1 MAEDV
6 YRKEDNENT
15 PETVKTKDAPEES
28 KSNTSV
34 SSSEK
39 ITVKVGKNYDSFNNT
54 IAEIENTAKYPER
67 GHESFMINKKTH
79 SAIAIRQN
87 GQINLSSSLYS
98 QYKLNPSG
106 KSVEQ
111 TLESVA
117 ITNRRKVLADDMVL
131 NEHKLNPYLYEI
143 TDMKKL
149 ETAHNDHML
158 VGNMCLFGSVLVKAW
173 EQNLHRYVL
182 LRRPIRIPMFS
193 PMLNVPEI
201 NKGLGVTDPLKVDED
216 ILAKSNKGFQVN
228 KVYTDSASLIGKD
241 GVDRPGINRNA
252 NLAVSAD
259 VASVDANGNIIS
271 KASKIDVN
279 NINVNVN
286 AVNLD
291 GMNEPGKGGG
301 QGSDKVNQLISYGTS
316 AGHSAPSEE
325 ALTALKAA
333 SQAAGIPMDW
343 IMGMWIHE
351 VGWDLAGNK
360 SAIEFKNYGNMHG
373 DSTKLSVLQ
382 SAGVKCELA
391 HWSADGT
398 SDWVKFDD
406 AAEAGKGWAVWIRYA
421 YSEPP
426 ACQQKTAEA
435 FYRCL
440 FDNTGAGWKH
450 GYAGD
455 GTWAGAGSSYASA
468 SLDILSHCGG
478 GTTL

>member
-15 PETVKTKDAPEES
+15 PETVKAKDTPEEN
-28 KSNTSV
+28 KSNTTT

-173 EQNLHRYVL
+173 EQKWRRGDPHMDLPGPGFLQEPHDAPAGGPADYGIVDQDHAFISYRFLYRGKLDIHLVQPVIRGDESPADVFVLYQSYTVGYAGLH
-182 LRRPIRIPMFS
+182 
-193 PMLNVPEI
+193 
-201 NKGLGVTDPLKVDED
+201 
-216 ILAKSNKGFQVN
+216 
-228 KVYTDSASLIGKD
+228 
-241 GVDRPGINRNA
+241 
-252 NLAVSAD
+252 AVSY
-259 VASVDANGNIIS
+259 
-271 KASKIDVN
+271 
-279 NINVNVN
+279 
-286 AVNLD
+286 
-291 GMNEPGKGGG
+291 GGIQTG
-301 QGSDKVNQLISYGTS
+301 
-316 AGHSAPSEE
+316 
-325 ALTALKAA
+325 
-333 SQAAGIPMDW
+333 
-343 IMGMWIHE
+343 
-351 VGWDLAGNK
+351 
-360 SAIEFKNYGNMHG
+360 
-373 DSTKLSVLQ
+373 
-382 SAGVKCELA
+382 
-391 HWSADGT
+391 
-398 SDWVKFDD
+398 
-406 AAEAGKGWAVWIRYA
+406 IRYA
-421 YSEPP
+421 HHDIRLYGMYL
-426 ACQQKTAEA
+426 CQ
-435 FYRCL
+435 
-440 FDNTGAGWKH
+440 GPSG
-450 GYAGD
+450 
-455 GTWAGAGSSYASA
+455 
-468 SLDILSHCGG
+468 ILPCVMDRHAVYYGIRS
-478 GTTL
+478 